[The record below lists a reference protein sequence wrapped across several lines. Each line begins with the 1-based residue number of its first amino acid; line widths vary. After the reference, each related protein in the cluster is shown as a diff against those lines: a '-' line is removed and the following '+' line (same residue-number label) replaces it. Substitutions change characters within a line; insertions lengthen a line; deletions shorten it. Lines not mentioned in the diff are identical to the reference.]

1 MELIILKDKDYEKID
16 ELKEYFKRYIDL
28 NNEIDILEET
38 LENLDTNSEV
48 RISIEEGKFLS
59 RELKRYLDLVKE
71 LEDQLER
78 LNNSEY
84 ITITN
89 YYNLKRCIEEL
100 KNIYININSSL
111 KWNIYYKIEELKK
124 ELKEVEKK
132 LKEMVLDYELKRSN
146 KEGSKK

>member
-16 ELKEYFKRYIDL
+16 ELKEYFKKYIDL

-59 RELKRYLDLVKE
+59 RELRRYLDLVKE

-111 KWNIYYKIEELKK
+111 KWDIYHKIEELKK

-146 KEGSKK
+146 KERE

>member
-1 MELIILKDKDYEKID
+1 VELIILKDKDYEKID

-59 RELKRYLDLVKE
+59 RELRRYLDLVKE

>member
-1 MELIILKDKDYEKID
+1 M
-16 ELKEYFKRYIDL
+16 
-28 NNEIDILEET
+28 
-38 LENLDTNSEV
+38 
-48 RISIEEGKFLS
+48 
-59 RELKRYLDLVKE
+59 KE

-111 KWNIYYKIEELKK
+111 KWDIYHKIEELKK

>member
-59 RELKRYLDLVKE
+59 RELRRYLDLVKE

-89 YYNLKRCIEEL
+89 YNNLKRCIEEL
-100 KNIYININSSL
+100 KSISININSSL
-111 KWNIYYKIEELKK
+111 KWDIYHKIEELKK

>member
-1 MELIILKDKDYEKID
+1 M
-16 ELKEYFKRYIDL
+16 
-28 NNEIDILEET
+28 
-38 LENLDTNSEV
+38 
-48 RISIEEGKFLS
+48 
-59 RELKRYLDLVKE
+59 KE